1 MLERFTGSFKNEK
14 EPEIIYW
21 RMKKKNE
28 RERERES
35 SFIRDRQICKR
46 KQWYLEQPPPPKK
59 KKKKINNN
67 NNNNNEWMNE

>member
-21 RMKKKNE
+21 RMKKKK

-35 SFIRDRQICKR
+35 QVL
-46 KQWYLEQPPPPKK
+46 LETDKFVK
-59 KKKKINNN
+59 ESNGI
-67 NNNNNEWMNE
+67 